1 MPHKSSVM
9 KLRTL
14 WSILLVLALIL
25 PVSLFAAEPQHISA
39 EKFREYASLPMGT
52 MRYSE
57 LLGVSEGKAFVA
69 VHEMSTSGSK
79 QWSRTVYWVES
90 EKLDSKLLQ
99 QLATPKQ

>member
-1 MPHKSSVM
+1 MKSQTACLVF
-9 KLRTL
+9 
-14 WSILLVLALIL
+14 LVLALVL
-25 PVSLFAAEPQHISA
+25 PMSLFAAEPQHISP

-79 QWSRTVYWVES
+79 QWSRTIYWVES